1 MLQFFLGVMSGGI
14 HGNCFNHYIYNI
26 YICIYLLY
34 MYILFIYILFI
45 YIYYLYIYYISYIL
59 YLYYIY
65 IIIYIC
71 YTYYYIG
78 KLVIKLNQS
87 NHLKTQA
94 KGTTEEALQRLSLA
108 TPALVESRDRRG
120 EALVESSIS

>member
-14 HGNCFNHYIYNI
+14 HGNCFNQYIYNI
-26 YICIYLLY
+26 FFLKLY
-34 MYILFIYILFI
+34 MYILFIYI
-45 YIYYLYIYYISYIL
+45 
-59 YLYYIY
+59 IY
-65 IIIYIC
+65 IIYCI
-71 YTYYYIG
+71 YYYIG

>member
-1 MLQFFLGVMSGGI
+1 
-14 HGNCFNHYIYNI
+14 
-26 YICIYLLY
+26 
-34 MYILFIYILFI
+34 MYILFIYI
-45 YIYYLYIYYISYIL
+45 
-59 YLYYIY
+59 IY
-65 IIIYIC
+65 IIYCI
-71 YTYYYIG
+71 YYYIG

-120 EALVESSIS
+120 EALVESSISWCPVFFFSKVKICSGGILITSWQ